1 MTLHDDA
8 LNQPSGNSA
17 QGSPISSLWWLAV
30 ATVLLYLA
38 GGNHPIAL
46 AAWLAPVC
54 LVRFVRMQP
63 ALRGI
68 AVAYVVLA
76 VTNGIVMRDMVPV
89 PGVGYYIFVV
99 ISGVSAVLPNV
110 VDRLLAPRLKGFA
123 GTLVF
128 PATLVAI
135 QFANSF
141 GPYGSWGTLAYT
153 QSGNLPLLQS
163 LAVTGLWGIVFLIGW
178 FAGIVNYAL
187 QEGLRTR
194 PAMRALAV
202 FGGVFLLVVAAGE
215 AWLALAPPSAPTVR
229 VASLSPVKFP
239 VGLDKVIGG
248 KMEQADIVQFEAAA
262 TAAQNDLLERSA
274 REAEAGAKIVF
285 WSETALH
292 ILKQDEQ
299 STLQRGSAFAANHR
313 IYLGMAL
320 AVWTPGLDRPLENKI
335 VLIEPTGKIAWQFAK
350 ARPVPGPE
358 ASWSSTSDG
367 QLRMIDTP
375 YGRITGVICF
385 DADFPPLIAQAG
397 RMGADIILIPSNDWR
412 GIDPTHT
419 KMASARAIEQGV
431 NLVRQVSNGYS
442 AAYDYQGRPLAAMD
456 AYQAAN
462 LAMVAQVPTR
472 GVHTLYTRLGDWL
485 AWLNIAGL
493 IVLTLLALF
502 RRKSAST

>member
-215 AWLALAPPSAPTVR
+215 AWLALAPPPRRPYAWRRCRRS
-229 VASLSPVKFP
+229 SSP
-239 VGLDKVIGG
+239 
-248 KMEQADIVQFEAAA
+248 
-262 TAAQNDLLERSA
+262 S
-274 REAEAGAKIVF
+274 
-285 WSETALH
+285 
-292 ILKQDEQ
+292 
-299 STLQRGSAFAANHR
+299 
-313 IYLGMAL
+313 
-320 AVWTPGLDRPLENKI
+320 VWTRSSAAKWSRRTSCNSKRP
-335 VLIEPTGKIAWQFAK
+335 P
-350 ARPVPGPE
+350 RPRKTTCLKE
-358 ASWSSTSDG
+358 
-367 QLRMIDTP
+367 
-375 YGRITGVICF
+375 
-385 DADFPPLIAQAG
+385 
-397 RMGADIILIPSNDWR
+397 
-412 GIDPTHT
+412 
-419 KMASARAIEQGV
+419 ARARLKPVQK
-431 NLVRQVSNGYS
+431 SS
-442 AAYDYQGRPLAAMD
+442 SGRKP
-456 AYQAAN
+456 
-462 LAMVAQVPTR
+462 PCT
-472 GVHTLYTRLGDWL
+472 
-485 AWLNIAGL
+485 
-493 IVLTLLALF
+493 
-502 RRKSAST
+502 S